1 MTTQKNQTQCLIFT
15 DRSIKE
21 NPEICKKVIAW
32 YEANYTSV
40 KVPQLLELG
49 LGEKAV
55 QKEYW
60 RLIEEQIAI
69 YNEFV
74 AKNPCFGNMIFF
86 SFEELASADGMVKAN
101 SKFYTESG
109 NECEVF
115 IWDDMYGCPIWP
127 NGYQEEKAETGGE
140 AKITEEPSW
149 IDELA
154 EKIAEK
160 VLARLLNQKDTN
172 TNEVIGVLNNTQPQ
186 RTMLEL
192 FHNTQSQRTMLELFP
207 EIQEDKMVTAKEA
220 SEILKSSE
228 NTIFVYAKKGAYSYY
243 KTKSGRYTFN
253 LKEMIHFFKNNP
265 LRNFS
270 RKGRF

>member
-32 YEANYTSV
+32 YEENYTSV

-49 LGEKAV
+49 LGEKAE

-74 AKNPCFGNMIFF
+74 AKHPCFGNIIFF
-86 SFEELASADGMVKAN
+86 SHEELASSTDMVKAN
-101 SKFYTESG
+101 AKYFSESG
-109 NECEVF
+109 NECEAF
-115 IWDDMYGCPIWP
+115 IWDDENGCPIWP
-127 NGYQEEKAETGGE
+127 NAHEEENAETGGE

-154 EKIAEK
+154 ERIAEK

-172 TNEVIGVLNNTQPQ
+172 TNEVIGVLNNTQ
-186 RTMLEL
+186 
-192 FHNTQSQRTMLELFP
+192 SQRTMLELFP
-207 EIQEDKMVTAKEA
+207 EIQEDRIVTAKEA

-228 NTIFVYAKKGAYSYY
+228 NTIFVYAKKGAFSYY
-243 KTKSGRYTFN
+243 KSKSGRYTFN

-265 LRNFS
+265 LRNSS